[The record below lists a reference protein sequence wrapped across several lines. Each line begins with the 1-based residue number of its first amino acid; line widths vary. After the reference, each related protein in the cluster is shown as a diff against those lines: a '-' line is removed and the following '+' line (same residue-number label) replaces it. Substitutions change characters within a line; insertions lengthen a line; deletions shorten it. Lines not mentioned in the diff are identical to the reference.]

1 MTEILIAL
9 GSNLGDRR
17 RHLEAALEGL
27 RPAVAVTARSALYET
42 APMYVTDQPA
52 FLNMAARGVTALG
65 PLELLDRLK
74 AIEADIGRGEGA
86 PNGPR
91 VIDLDILYYGD
102 RVLET
107 DRLTV
112 PHPRIAERAFV
123 LTPLMD
129 IAAEFIDPR
138 HGTSVAALHAA
149 VGGRE
154 TVVPAPAP

>member
-1 MTEILIAL
+1 M
-9 GSNLGDRR
+9 
-17 RHLEAALEGL
+17 
-27 RPAVAVTARSALYET
+27 
-42 APMYVTDQPA
+42 
-52 FLNMAARGVTALG
+52 
-65 PLELLDRLK
+65 
-74 AIEADIGRGEGA
+74 
-86 PNGPR
+86 
-91 VIDLDILYYGD
+91 IDLDILYYGD

-138 HGTSVAALHAA
+138 HGISVATLHAA

-154 TVVPAPAP
+154 TVVPASAP